1 MKNGLIPLLIVCSIK
16 EAGKLNES
24 SCNLLAFIV
33 VFKSRWD
40 FFLFFIHMSEKENII
55 YIYFILISIDESSGY
70 LRLIN
75 TVCGD
80 LLEIMVSVRTTTLFS
95 KRMFSD
101 SVAV

>member
-80 LLEIMVSVRTTTLFS
+80 LLEIMEGDRAGSRYCRFRIS
-95 KRMFSD
+95 CAIS
-101 SVAV
+101 